1 MATSIFNPVST
12 TIFTLIAIPL
22 MIAAAYW
29 LFVVN
34 GPTPV
39 VKARIEDFEEI
50 EEQDSDIDYQQLML
64 QILKFLVPVVQQES
78 WNIDAILFI
87 EMNLCFKAITSGI
100 RNNRSLFSILKSRC
114 HLTIFF
120 SFSIQVENANKFF
133 FNSR

>member
-39 VKARIEDFEEI
+39 VKARIEDFEEL
-50 EEQDSDIDYQQLML
+50 ESEQESEVDYQQLML

-78 WNIDAILFI
+78 WNNDAILFI
-87 EMNLCFKAITSGI
+87 EMNWFYQLPIDSG
-100 RNNRSLFSILKSRC
+100 
-114 HLTIFF
+114 T
-120 SFSIQVENANKFF
+120 
-133 FNSR
+133 